1 MKYNVYY
8 GDSRCVVYNTNVLY
22 SLNMS
27 VESSSPSCPV
37 ETGGSIPLSNGD
49 TLFINERYGPL
60 DPWET
65 GSPEYEGIGL
75 SLASGNAFI
84 AYLLIP
90 DNIEGWPQTQET
102 GYGVFYDLNNLE
114 YNDGNIVKIYDLEV
128 EDLYDMSP
136 MPEEM
141 YWQESKYLNYGI
153 SCTGVIIINGDNW
166 ELTNDSRYVGKT
178 LTLASGEE
186 VYVSGPSM
194 EDGIG
199 IFFTLSSGRNNT
211 SYYIR
216 DGEVL
221 AHSSFNWFSQ
231 MIPENNDEIHIYVYD
246 EGEDCYEFGDIPWY
260 DESEVSSLIP
270 LLCRLQVVNGE
281 WTILEDHSND

>member
-1 MKYNVYY
+1 MKYKVCYRNDRVKIF
-8 GDSRCVVYNTNVLY
+8 NTDVLY

-60 DPWET
+60 DPGQT

-84 AYLLIP
+84 AYLIIP
-90 DNIEGWPQTQET
+90 INVGQHPQCQET
-102 GYGVFYDLNNLE
+102 GYGVFYDLNNFE
-114 YNDGNIVKIYDLEV
+114 YTNGNIIKIYDLEV
-128 EDLYDMSP
+128 DDLYDLT
-136 MPEEM
+136 PEEM
-141 YWQESKYLNYGI
+141 YWQESKYLNYGL
-153 SCTGVIIINGDNW
+153 SCTGVIIINGNNW
-166 ELTNDSRYVGKT
+166 ELTSDSRYVGKT
-178 LTLASGEE
+178 LTLASSEE

-199 IFFTLSSGRNNT
+199 IYFTLSSGGYNT

-216 DGEVL
+216 DSEII
-221 AHSSFNWFSQ
+221 AQSSNNWFSQ
-231 MIPENNDEIHIYVYD
+231 MVPENNDEIHIYVYD
-246 EGEDCYEFGDIPWY
+246 EGDDYSILNDNFSEDYV
-260 DESEVSSLIP
+260 SEIVP
-270 LLCRLQVVNGE
+270 ELCKLKVVNGE